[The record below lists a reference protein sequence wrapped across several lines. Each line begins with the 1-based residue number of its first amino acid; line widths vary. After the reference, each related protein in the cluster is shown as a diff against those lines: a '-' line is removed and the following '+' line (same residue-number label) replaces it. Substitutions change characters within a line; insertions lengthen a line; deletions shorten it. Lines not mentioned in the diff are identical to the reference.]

1 VHFAFLL
8 LPDFTHLALSC
19 AIESLR
25 LSNLVSGRRL
35 FRWTLLSEDGRSA
48 TCSNGTVTLTDGGL
62 DRLHRADRLFVVA
75 GNDVQRHLSS
85 AVLAFLRRERA
96 AGTPLGGICSGAY
109 VLARA
114 GLLSGIETCVHWSY
128 HDIFAEQ
135 FPDVPLRRGVFA
147 ADGPVLTAAGG
158 TAAADLMLHLVA
170 REHGRDLALAVADQ
184 MLYSGLREAGA
195 AQRISLGG
203 RHGSRNRHL
212 ARAVEIMQ
220 SSLEAPPRPCEIAED
235 LGISVRQLERLF
247 MRYLGTTPKRYQT
260 ELRLERAR
268 NLVMQT
274 ELSIIEIA
282 MACGFTS
289 PSHFSKLY
297 RSRFGISPGSSR
309 TGTVTS
315 TQNPF
320 RAGICRVRSAP
331 VGPQQNARFTA

>member
-1 VHFAFLL
+1 MGGNNVQQH
-8 LPDFTHLALSC
+8 
-19 AIESLR
+19 
-25 LSNLVSGRRL
+25 VS
-35 FRWTLLSEDGRSA
+35 SP
-48 TCSNGTVTLTDGGL
+48 
-62 DRLHRADRLFVVA
+62 
-75 GNDVQRHLSS
+75 
-85 AVLAFLRRERA
+85 VLAFLRRERA

-114 GLLSGIETCVHWSY
+114 GFLSGIETCVHWSY

-147 ADGPVLTAAGG
+147 ADGPILTAAGG
-158 TAAADLMLHLVA
+158 TAAADLMLHLIA
-170 REHGRDLALAVADQ
+170 GEHGRDLALAVADQ

-195 AQRISLGG
+195 AQRISLQG
-203 RHGSRNRHL
+203 RHGCRNRHL

-220 SSLEAPPRPCEIAED
+220 AALEVPPRPCEIAEE

-247 MRYLGTTPKRYQT
+247 MRYLGTTPKRHQT

-297 RSRFGISPGSSR
+297 RSRFGVSPGSSR
-309 TGTVTS
+309 SGLANHTRNLV
-315 TQNPF
+315 
-320 RAGICRVRSAP
+320 RAGIRGIRSP
-331 VGPQQNARFTA
+331 DVGSQQNARLAA